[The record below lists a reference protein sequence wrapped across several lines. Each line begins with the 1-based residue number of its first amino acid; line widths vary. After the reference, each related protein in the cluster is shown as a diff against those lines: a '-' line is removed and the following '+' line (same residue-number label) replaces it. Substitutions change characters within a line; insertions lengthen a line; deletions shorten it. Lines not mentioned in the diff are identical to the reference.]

1 VPKSSLASPEVR
13 STMRQFV
20 REGAFT
26 YLNEYTMRLF
36 GNDATT
42 PMALDII
49 AGGISDAIVL
59 LSRST
64 SPALPQTVALNLLDE
79 KE

>member
-1 VPKSSLASPEVR
+1 
-13 STMRQFV
+13 MRMFV
-20 REGAFT
+20 REGVFT
-26 YLNEYTMRLF
+26 YMNEYTLRLF
-36 GNDATT
+36 GKDTVS

-49 AGGISDAIVL
+49 AGGIADAIVQ

-64 SPALPQTVALNLLDE
+64 SPALPQTVAFNLLDTT